1 MGNRNSRENSLVSRN
16 DQLTLAAAGERI
28 PACWANNFQNSN
40 PTIKIERL
48 YHCIDHFWAYGTH
61 TPARRQIP
69 WTFEAAEMTLFATI
83 LLRPRG
89 YSKVFSRS
97 SEKDTHAKVAAVVCS
112 EEMAIL
118 NVKCT
123 VMPTRLLCVSVP
135 SILQC
140 PSILPRLLL
149 LLRLDLPT
157 QTWEDRLF
165 WFPT

>member
-1 MGNRNSRENSLVSRN
+1 
-16 DQLTLAAAGERI
+16 
-28 PACWANNFQNSN
+28 
-40 PTIKIERL
+40 
-48 YHCIDHFWAYGTH
+48 
-61 TPARRQIP
+61 
-69 WTFEAAEMTLFATI
+69 MTLFATI

-135 SILQC
+135 SILLQC

-165 WFPT
+165 